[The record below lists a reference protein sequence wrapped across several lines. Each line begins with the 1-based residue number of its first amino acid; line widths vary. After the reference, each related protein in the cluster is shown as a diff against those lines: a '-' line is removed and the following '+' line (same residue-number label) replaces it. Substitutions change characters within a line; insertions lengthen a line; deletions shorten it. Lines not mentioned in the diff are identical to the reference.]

1 MSDIAKLTAEIKL
14 LKKDITQSE
23 AIHVRLDTAIEKLT
37 ELAVNIKSM
46 LAVHESKIARA
57 EQVDDDIFV
66 LLEGRRKEWD
76 ADLKELHSRITTNT
90 RELREEM
97 IDCEKRILLEIR
109 SVRGEL
115 SGRVGLLEKWRW
127 LIIGGAIVIGLIMSD
142 ARDSILD
149 FFN

>member
-1 MSDIAKLTAEIKL
+1 MSIEKLTAEIKL

-23 AIHVRLDTAIEKLT
+23 AIHVRLDAAIEKLT

-97 IDCEKRILLEIR
+97 IDCEKRILMEIR

-127 LIIGGAIVIGLIMSD
+127 LIIGGAIVVGLIFTD
-142 ARDSILD
+142 AKESILEL
-149 FFN
+149 FN

>member
-97 IDCEKRILLEIR
+97 IDCEKRILNEVR
-109 SVRGEL
+109 GVRGEL

-127 LIIGGAIVIGLIMSD
+127 LIIGGAIVIGLMMGD
-142 ARDSILD
+142 FRDNILD

>member
-1 MSDIAKLTAEIKL
+1 MSIEKLTAEIKL

-23 AIHVRLDTAIEKLT
+23 AIHARLDTAIEKLT

-127 LIIGGAIVIGLIMSD
+127 LIIGGAIVIGLMMGD
-142 ARDSILD
+142 VRDNILD

>member
-1 MSDIAKLTAEIKL
+1 MSDIDKLTAEIKL

-97 IDCEKRILLEIR
+97 IDCEKRILNEVR
-109 SVRGEL
+109 GVRGEL

>member
-1 MSDIAKLTAEIKL
+1 MSIENLTAEIKL
-14 LKKDITQSE
+14 LKKDISQSE
-23 AIHVRLDTAIEKLT
+23 QIHTRLDTAIEKLT

-90 RELREEM
+90 RELREHQLVT
-97 IDCEKRILLEIR
+97 EKRILNEMRLI
-109 SVRGEL
+109 RGEL
-115 SGRVGLLEKWRW
+115 SNRVGIFEKWRL

-142 ARDSILD
+142 ARDNILD

>member
-1 MSDIAKLTAEIKL
+1 MSIEKLTAEIKL
-14 LKKDITQSE
+14 LKKDISQSE
-23 AIHVRLDTAIEKLT
+23 QIHTRLDTAIEKLT

-76 ADLKELHSRITTNT
+76 ADLKELHSRISTNN
-90 RELREEM
+90 RELREHQLTT
-97 IDCEKRILLEIR
+97 EKRILNEMRMI
-109 SVRGEL
+109 RGEL
-115 SGRVGLLEKWRW
+115 SNRVGILEKWRW
-127 LIIGGAIVIGLIMSD
+127 LIIGGAIVIGLIFTD

-149 FFN
+149 LFK

>member
-1 MSDIAKLTAEIKL
+1 MSIEKLTAEIKL

-23 AIHVRLDTAIEKLT
+23 QIHTRLDTAIEKLT

-66 LLEGRRKEWD
+66 LLESRRKEWE

-149 FFN
+149 LFN

>member
-1 MSDIAKLTAEIKL
+1 MSDIEKLTAEIKL

-23 AIHVRLDTAIEKLT
+23 AIHARLDTAIEKLT

-66 LLEGRRKEWD
+66 LLESRRKEWD

-127 LIIGGAIVIGLIMSD
+127 LIIGGAIVIGLIFTD
-142 ARDSILD
+142 AKESILD
-149 FFN
+149 LFN

>member
-1 MSDIAKLTAEIKL
+1 MSDIEKLTAEIKL

-66 LLEGRRKEWD
+66 LLESRRKEWE

-90 RELREEM
+90 RELREHQLVTEKKILNEM
-97 IDCEKRILLEIR
+97 RMI
-109 SVRGEL
+109 RGEL
-115 SGRVGLLEKWRW
+115 SNRVGILEKWRW
-127 LIIGGAIVIGLIMSD
+127 IIIGGAIVVGLIFTD
-142 ARDSILD
+142 AKDIILD
-149 FFN
+149 LFK

>member
-1 MSDIAKLTAEIKL
+1 MSDIDKLTAEIKL

-23 AIHVRLDTAIEKLT
+23 AIHLRLDTAIEKLT

-66 LLEGRRKEWD
+66 LLESRRKEWD

-97 IDCEKRILLEIR
+97 IDCEKRILQEVR
-109 SVRGEL
+109 GVRGEL

>member
-1 MSDIAKLTAEIKL
+1 MSIEKLTAEIKL

-23 AIHVRLDTAIEKLT
+23 QIHTRLDTAIEKLT

-97 IDCEKRILLEIR
+97 IDCEKRILQEVR
-109 SVRGEL
+109 GVRGEL
-115 SGRVGLLEKWRW
+115 SGRVGILEKWRW
-127 LIIGGAIVIGLIMSD
+127 LIIGGAIVIGLVMSD

>member
-1 MSDIAKLTAEIKL
+1 MSIEKLTAEIKL

-23 AIHVRLDTAIEKLT
+23 AIHARLDTAIEKLT

-97 IDCEKRILLEIR
+97 IDCEKRILQEVR
-109 SVRGEL
+109 GVRGEL

-142 ARDSILD
+142 ARDNILD

>member
-1 MSDIAKLTAEIKL
+1 MPDIDKLTAEIKL

-23 AIHVRLDTAIEKLT
+23 AIHVRLDAAIEKLT

-46 LAVHESKIARA
+46 LAVHESKISRA

-66 LLEGRRKEWD
+66 LLESRRKEWD

-97 IDCEKRILLEIR
+97 IDVEKRILNEVR
-109 SVRGEL
+109 GVRGEL
-115 SGRVGLLEKWRW
+115 SGRVGILEKWRW

>member
-127 LIIGGAIVIGLIMSD
+127 LIIGGAIVIGLIFTD
-142 ARDSILD
+142 AKESILD
-149 FFN
+149 LFN

>member
-1 MSDIAKLTAEIKL
+1 MSIEKLTAEIKL

-23 AIHVRLDTAIEKLT
+23 QIHTRLDTAIEKLT
-37 ELAVNIKSM
+37 ELVVNIKSM

-66 LLEGRRKEWD
+66 LLESRRKEWE

-90 RELREEM
+90 RELREHQLVT
-97 IDCEKRILLEIR
+97 EKRILNEMRGI
-109 SVRGEL
+109 RGEL
-115 SGRVGLLEKWRW
+115 SNRVGILEKWRW

>member
-1 MSDIAKLTAEIKL
+1 MSDIDQLTAEIKL

-23 AIHVRLDTAIEKLT
+23 VIHARLDTAIEKLT

-66 LLEGRRKEWD
+66 LLESRRKEWD

-97 IDCEKRILLEIR
+97 IDCENRILQEVR
-109 SVRGEL
+109 GVRGEL
-115 SGRVGLLEKWRW
+115 SGRVGILEKWRW
-127 LIIGGAIVIGLIMSD
+127 LIIGGAIVMGLIMSD

>member
-1 MSDIAKLTAEIKL
+1 MSDIDQLTAEIKL

-23 AIHVRLDTAIEKLT
+23 AIHARLDTAIEKLT

-46 LAVHESKIARA
+46 LAVHETKIARA

-66 LLEGRRKEWD
+66 LLESRRKEWE

-90 RELREEM
+90 RELREHQLVT
-97 IDCEKRILLEIR
+97 EKRILNEMRGI
-109 SVRGEL
+109 RGEL
-115 SGRVGLLEKWRW
+115 SNRVGILEKWRW
-127 LIIGGAIVIGLIMSD
+127 LIIGGAIVIGLIFTD

-149 FFN
+149 IFK

>member
-1 MSDIAKLTAEIKL
+1 MSDIEKLTAEIKL
-14 LKKDITQSE
+14 LKKDITQSD
-23 AIHVRLDTAIEKLT
+23 AIHVRLDAAIEKLT

-97 IDCEKRILLEIR
+97 IDCEKRILQEVR
-109 SVRGEL
+109 GVRGEL
-115 SGRVGLLEKWRW
+115 SGRVGILEKWRW

>member
-1 MSDIAKLTAEIKL
+1 MSIEKLTAEIKL

-127 LIIGGAIVIGLIMSD
+127 LIIGGAIVIGLIFTD
-142 ARDSILD
+142 AKESILD
-149 FFN
+149 LFN

>member
-1 MSDIAKLTAEIKL
+1 MSIEKLTAEIKL

-23 AIHVRLDTAIEKLT
+23 QIHTRLDTAIEKLT

-66 LLEGRRKEWD
+66 ILESRRKEWE

-90 RELREEM
+90 RELREHQLVT
-97 IDCEKRILLEIR
+97 EKRLLNEMRGI
-109 SVRGEL
+109 RGEL
-115 SGRVGLLEKWRW
+115 SNRVGILEKWRW
-127 LIIGGAIVIGLIMSD
+127 LIIGGAIVIGLIFTD

-149 FFN
+149 FFK

>member
-1 MSDIAKLTAEIKL
+1 MPDIDKLTAEIKL

-23 AIHVRLDTAIEKLT
+23 AIHVRLDAAIEKLT

-66 LLEGRRKEWD
+66 LLESRRKEWD

-97 IDCEKRILLEIR
+97 IDCENRILQEVR
-109 SVRGEL
+109 GVRGEL
-115 SGRVGLLEKWRW
+115 SGRVGILEKWRW

>member
-1 MSDIAKLTAEIKL
+1 MPDIDKLTAEIKL

-23 AIHVRLDTAIEKLT
+23 AIHVRLDAAIEKLT

-46 LAVHESKIARA
+46 LAVHESKISRA

-66 LLEGRRKEWD
+66 LLESRRKEWD

-97 IDCEKRILLEIR
+97 IDCEKRILMEIR

>member
-1 MSDIAKLTAEIKL
+1 MPDIDKLTAEIKL

-23 AIHVRLDTAIEKLT
+23 AIHVRLDAAIEKLT

-66 LLEGRRKEWD
+66 LLESRRKEWE

-90 RELREEM
+90 RELREHQLVT
-97 IDCEKRILLEIR
+97 EKRILNEMRGI
-109 SVRGEL
+109 RGEL
-115 SGRVGLLEKWRW
+115 SNRVGILEKWRW

>member
-1 MSDIAKLTAEIKL
+1 MSDIEKLTAEIKL

-127 LIIGGAIVIGLIMSD
+127 LIIGGAIVIGLIFTD
-142 ARDSILD
+142 AKESILD
-149 FFN
+149 LFN

>member
-1 MSDIAKLTAEIKL
+1 MSIEKLTAEIKL

-23 AIHVRLDTAIEKLT
+23 QIQTRLDTAIEKLT
-37 ELAVNIKSM
+37 ELEVNIKSM

-66 LLEGRRKEWD
+66 LLESRRKEWE

-90 RELREEM
+90 RELREHQLVT
-97 IDCEKRILLEIR
+97 EKRILNEMRGI
-109 SVRGEL
+109 RGEL
-115 SGRVGLLEKWRW
+115 SNRVGILEKWRW

>member
-1 MSDIAKLTAEIKL
+1 MSDIEKLTAEIKL

-23 AIHVRLDTAIEKLT
+23 AIHVRLDAAIEKLT

-46 LAVHESKIARA
+46 LAVHESKISRA

-66 LLEGRRKEWD
+66 LLESRRKEWD

-142 ARDSILD
+142 ARDNILD

>member
-1 MSDIAKLTAEIKL
+1 MSDIEKLTAEIKL

-66 LLEGRRKEWD
+66 LLESRRKEWD

-97 IDCEKRILLEIR
+97 IDCEKRILMEIR

-127 LIIGGAIVIGLIMSD
+127 LIIGGAIVVGLIFTD
-142 ARDSILD
+142 AKESILEL
-149 FFN
+149 FN